1 MIRFF
6 SSVLPE
12 EEEEPD
18 FYSSLLLPLLPEPLE
33 ELDQEPSFSE
43 PLLDFLIFEGFLT
56 GELFLGGAYW
66 VFFIGE
72 ASYFGTTLVSS
83 AFPA

>member
-18 FYSSLLLPLLPEPLE
+18 FCSSLLLPLLPEPLE
-33 ELDQEPSFSE
+33 ELDQEPSSSE
-43 PLLDFLIFEGFLT
+43 PLLDFLIFEGFFR
-56 GELFLGGAYW
+56 GELFLGGA
-66 VFFIGE
+66 
-72 ASYFGTTLVSS
+72 
-83 AFPA
+83 